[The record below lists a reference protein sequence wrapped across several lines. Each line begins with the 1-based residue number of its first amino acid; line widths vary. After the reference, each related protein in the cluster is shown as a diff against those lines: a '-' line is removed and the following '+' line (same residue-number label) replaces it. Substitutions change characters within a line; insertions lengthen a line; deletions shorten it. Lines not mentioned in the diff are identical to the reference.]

1 MPPGGFWPGRGR
13 ARVRGPGTQ
22 VPPGAE
28 VSAGSATFFKGSPLC
43 RGENHQDNHRQRV
56 YLLGTDVF
64 DDFTNFCRRD
74 IRNFGF
80 TTTFVKPEVVF
91 GNL

>member
-1 MPPGGFWPGRGR
+1 MWH
-13 ARVRGPGTQ
+13 
-22 VPPGAE
+22 GACSNSL
-28 VSAGSATFFKGSPLC
+28 VSAGSATFFKGSPLW
-43 RGENHQDNHRQRV
+43 RGGGRRNRHRQRV

-80 TTTFVKPEVVF
+80 TTTFVKSEVVF